1 MSFAKVTIVGRL
13 GQDPESRY
21 LQSGTLVVSFSMAA
35 DGRRRGG
42 EQPNTTWFRVS
53 AFGEQAERL
62 ANMVERGYIAKGRM
76 LYVEGQFEA
85 RQYQGN
91 DGQMR
96 TSNDVNLTDWQFI
109 GSGRDGQQGQQ
120 GGSGNQGGYS
130 GGNQGN
136 YSGGNQNSDSGTGY
150 GGSDYGNEFGN
161 SDDQSNMNDVPF

>member
-42 EQPNTTWFRVS
+42 EQPSTTWFRVS

-62 ANMVERGYIAKGRM
+62 ANMVEKGYIAKGRM

-85 RQYQGN
+85 RQYTGN

-96 TSNDVNLTDWQFI
+96 TSNDVNMTDWQFI
-109 GSGRDGQQGQQ
+109 GSAQQDQQRGGGSQGGGNFGGGNQAGGNQ
-120 GGSGNQGGYS
+120 GGSGQGS
-130 GGNQGN
+130 G
-136 YSGGNQNSDSGTGY
+136 SSY
-150 GGSDYGNEFGN
+150 GGSDYGNDFPTG
-161 SDDQSNMNDVPF
+161 DDQSDMNEVPF